1 MKRIL
6 IILIL
11 AHSAIAFSFGQSH
24 LDSLSMANRLYS
36 EGKFDK
42 AAQLYESVLKMGYES
57 PELYYNLGNAYFKQ
71 QRIASAI
78 LNFERAA
85 LRNPSDEDIQFNLEL
100 ARSFTVDRIEP
111 IPTFFLSAW
120 FSSISSWFSSN
131 TWAYLS
137 MLFFAITLVLGGF
150 FMLSNRISFRK
161 MAFALGAVSIVL
173 TLATASFSAK
183 QRNLITK
190 HNYAIVFKSVVPA
203 KSSPDTSG
211 KDLFI
216 LHAGT
221 KVKITNSIGQWYEIR
236 LADGNKGW
244 ISHTDIVRI

>member
-1 MKRIL
+1 MKRIIFL
-6 IILIL
+6 LL
-11 AHSAIAFSFGQSH
+11 VTLSTTTYSFGQSH

-42 AAQLYESVLKMGYES
+42 AAQLYESVIKMGHES
-57 PELYYNLGNAYFKQ
+57 PELYYNLGNSYFKQ

-78 LNFERAA
+78 LNYERAA
-85 LRNPSDEDIQFNLEL
+85 LRNPSDEDILFNLEL

-111 IPTFFLSAW
+111 IPTFFLVSW
-120 FSSISSWFSSN
+120 ISSISSWLSSN
-131 TWAYLS
+131 AWAYLS
-137 MLFFAITLVLGGF
+137 ICFFTIALAFTGF
-150 FMLSNRISFRK
+150 FMLSNRINRK
-161 MAFALGAVSIVL
+161 KLAFTMSVVAVVFTVL
-173 TLATASFSAK
+173 TATFSAK
-183 QRNLITK
+183 QRNLLIK

-221 KVKITNSIGQWYEIR
+221 KVKITNTLGQWYEIR